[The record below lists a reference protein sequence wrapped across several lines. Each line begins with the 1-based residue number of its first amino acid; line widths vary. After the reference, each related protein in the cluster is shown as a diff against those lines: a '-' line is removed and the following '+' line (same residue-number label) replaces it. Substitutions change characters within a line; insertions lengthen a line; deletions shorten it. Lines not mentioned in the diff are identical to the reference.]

1 MKTVKEIDRQIKALT
16 RRKKMMEALLVQRQI
31 IEKKLANIETGEST
45 RELPRGVL
53 TMALV
58 EVMKGHKKGMPVS
71 EIVEKATEK
80 VENVTPPQIRNI
92 LNSSP
97 RFERVEYGVYKV
109 NGELEGALFDRIRE
123 EKLVEA

>member
-16 RRKKMMEALLVQRQI
+16 RRKKLMEALLVQRQI

-58 EVMKGHKKGMPVS
+58 EVMKGHKKGLPVA
-71 EIVEKATEK
+71 EIVEKVQVEAT
-80 VENVTPPQIRNI
+80 PAQIRNI

-97 RFERVEYGVYKV
+97 RFERVEYGVYKAQ
-109 NGELEGALFDRIRE
+109 GELEGALFDRIRE
-123 EKLVEA
+123 EKLVNA